1 MKSVYSTCIWFFTL
15 QSFWLLVFSWKVAH
29 QQANFVGRKIV
40 VHIRFVPAN
49 LWIKVLQLSQL
60 SYFCWY
66 GERDLTFINHR
77 GGTLPWL
84 CYSVTP
90 DCVIL
95 LWRISMGNRVRYV
108 LMLVFPIP
116 SKSLKNE
123 IVVAVGE
130 CMEHLLT
137 PKLRPKALPIFHRP
151 HEVQLKVTFSNKI
164 GNISLFHFHM
174 ELACKPR
181 WP

>member
-1 MKSVYSTCIWFFTL
+1 
-15 QSFWLLVFSWKVAH
+15 
-29 QQANFVGRKIV
+29 
-40 VHIRFVPAN
+40 
-49 LWIKVLQLSQL
+49 
-60 SYFCWY
+60 
-66 GERDLTFINHR
+66 
-77 GGTLPWL
+77 
-84 CYSVTP
+84 
-90 DCVIL
+90 
-95 LWRISMGNRVRYV
+95 MGNRVRYV

-151 HEVQLKVTFSNKI
+151 HEVPLKVTFSNKS

-181 WP
+181 RPKR

>member
-1 MKSVYSTCIWFFTL
+1 MTILECKMRYLRLNLIYLSFFVQYITPLLYTCIMYFNVT
-15 QSFWLLVFSWKVAH
+15 
-29 QQANFVGRKIV
+29 
-40 VHIRFVPAN
+40 PADR
-49 LWIKVLQLSQL
+49 
-60 SYFCWY
+60 C
-66 GERDLTFINHR
+66 HR

-90 DCVIL
+90 DSVIL

-130 CMEHLLT
+130 SMEHLLT
-137 PKLRPKALPIFHRP
+137 PKLRPKALPFSHRP
-151 HEVQLKVTFSNKI
+151 HEVPLKVTFSNKI
-164 GNISLFHFHM
+164 GNLSLFHFHM
-174 ELACKPR
+174 ELACEPR
-181 WP
+181 RPKR